1 MPALNILIGGEAF
14 RRLREE
20 QCYYVDKTDLLEE
33 FLSQTP
39 PMVSLITRPRRF
51 GKTLTMS
58 MLREFFDIQ
67 KDSKDI
73 FSGLKISHNREICE
87 EWMNKHPVFYI
98 SLKRVEGLSFSD
110 ALAGFREIIALQGAE
125 YTYLL
130 QSPELST
137 SEKEALQA
145 LFAGTDDKAL
155 LESSIQRISIALYSH
170 WKKQPILLIDE
181 YDVPL
186 ACAQQNGYYDEMVS
200 FIRNMLGAA
209 LKTNAAL
216 QFAILTGC
224 LRIAKESIF
233 TGLNNFACYSL
244 SDAEF
249 ADKFGF
255 TAPEVDALLEAGNLL
270 DKKEELKEWYDGYR
284 FGDGAEIYCPWDV
297 LMHVSKLQKNPA
309 TKPQAYWNNTSG
321 NAIVRSFIG
330 RTDLNIGEKFET
342 LINGGCVE
350 TKIVESLTYD
360 SLHSSEENLWSLL
373 YLTGYLTKAS
383 EEQIKVCGRLT
394 DEEKTFLVI
403 PNKEVRKIFTE
414 SIASWFTDSMLE
426 MDRRPLFDSF
436 WSGDAEKL
444 SRLVSRILLNTISYH
459 DYKEDFYH
467 AVLAGIFVGSGYA
480 VTSNRESGRGRADI
494 IVKDQRNS
502 RSAVIEVKHANA
514 SSELASLAE
523 AGLCQ
528 ISEKEYDAPL
538 RDNYETVIHWGMA
551 FFEKRCIAKFK
562 AAVSQ

>member
-1 MPALNILIGGEAF
+1 MSALNILIGGESF
-14 RRLREE
+14 REIRELN
-20 QCYYVDKTDLLEE
+20 CCYVDKTDLLEE
-33 FLSQTP
+33 LLTAIP
-39 PMVSLITRPRRF
+39 PKVSLITRPRRF

-73 FSGLKISHNREICE
+73 FSGLKIFHNRELCD
-87 EWMNKHPVFYI
+87 EWMNKHPVVFL
-98 SLKRVEGLSFSD
+98 SLKYVEGQSFEH
-110 ALAGFREIIALQGAE
+110 ALAQFASLISRVCTEHSYLNDSVGVTATDKQEISELIFKQADVTSLENSLLTLCRSLQNHW
-125 YTYLL
+125 
-130 QSPELST
+130 
-137 SEKEALQA
+137 EKPA
-145 LFAGTDDKAL
+145 
-155 LESSIQRISIALYSH
+155 
-170 WKKQPILLIDE
+170 ILLIDE

-186 ACAQQNGYYDEMVS
+186 ACAQQNGYYHEMVS
-200 FIRNMLGAA
+200 FVRNMLGAA

-233 TGLNNFACYSL
+233 TGLNNFACYSI

-249 ADKFGF
+249 EDKFGF
-255 TAPEVDALLEAGNLL
+255 TESEVDALLDAGKLS
-270 DKKEELKEWYDGYR
+270 KKKDELKEWYDGYR
-284 FGDGAEIYCPWDV
+284 FGNGTEIYCPWDV
-297 LMHVSKLQKNPA
+297 LMHVSKLQKNA
-309 TKPQAYWNNTSG
+309 EAKPQAYWNNTSG

-342 LINGGCVE
+342 LINGGCVAA
-350 TKIVESLTYD
+350 KIVESLTYD

-373 YLTGYLTKAS
+373 YLTGYLTKAT
-383 EEQIKVCGRLT
+383 EEQIEACGRLM
-394 DEEKTFLVI
+394 DEDKTFLVI

-426 MDRRPLFDSF
+426 MDRRPLFDAF
-436 WSGDAEKL
+436 WNGDADKL

-502 RSAVIEVKHANA
+502 RSAVIEVKHASA
-514 SSELASLAE
+514 SAELASLAE
-523 AGLCQ
+523 VGLQQ
-528 ISEKEYDAPL
+528 IDDKEYDAPL

-562 AAVSQ
+562 AAMSQ

>member
-1 MPALNILIGGEAF
+1 MPALNILIGGESF
-14 RRLREE
+14 REIRERD
-20 QCYYVDKTDLLEE
+20 CFYVDKTDLLEE
-33 FLSQTP
+33 LLASVP
-39 PMVSLITRPRRF
+39 PKVSLITRPRRF

-58 MLREFFDIQ
+58 MLRDFFDIQ
-67 KDSKDI
+67 KDSRDI
-73 FSGLKISHNREICE
+73 FKGLKVAHNKELCD
-87 EWMNKHPVFYI
+87 EWMNKHPVVFL
-98 SLKRVEGLSFSD
+98 SLKYVEGKNFDHAVAQFASLISRVCTEHSYLNDSAGVTAADKQEISELIFKQAD
-110 ALAGFREIIALQGAE
+110 VTALENSLLTLCRALQN
-125 YTYLL
+125 
-130 QSPELST
+130 
-137 SEKEALQA
+137 
-145 LFAGTDDKAL
+145 
-155 LESSIQRISIALYSH
+155 H
-170 WKKQPILLIDE
+170 WGKPVILLIDE

-186 ACAQQNGYYDEMVS
+186 ACAQQNGYYHEMVS

-209 LKTNAAL
+209 LKTNEAL

-233 TGLNNFACYSL
+233 TGLNNFKCYGIS
-244 SDAEF
+244 EVKF

-255 TAPEVDALLEAGNLL
+255 TSSEVDDILAKASFSS
-270 DKKEELKEWYDGYR
+270 KKEEMKEWYDGYR
-284 FGDGAEIYCPWDV
+284 FGNDQEMYCPWDI
-297 LMHVSKLQKNPA
+297 LQYVNDLCDNPKA
-309 TKPQAYWNNTSG
+309 LPQAYWNNTSG

-330 RTDLNIGEKFET
+330 RTDLNISEKFEA
-342 LINGGCVE
+342 LINGGCVAA
-350 TKIVESLTYD
+350 KIVESLTYD

-383 EEQIKVCGRLT
+383 EEQIEACGRLA
-394 DEEKTFLVI
+394 DDDKTFLVI

-414 SIASWFTDSMLE
+414 SIASWFTDTMLE
-426 MDRRPLFDSF
+426 MDRRPLFESF
-436 WSGDAEKL
+436 WSGDADKL

-467 AVLAGIFVGSGYA
+467 AVLTGIFVGSGYA

-502 RSAVIEVKHANA
+502 RSAVIEVKHANTSA
-514 SSELASLAE
+514 ELAPLAE
-523 AGLCQ
+523 AALQQ
-528 ISEKEYDAPL
+528 IDDKEYDAPL

>member
-1 MPALNILIGGEAF
+1 MSALNILIGGESF
-14 RRLREE
+14 REIRELN
-20 QCYYVDKTDLLEE
+20 CYYVDKTDILEE
-33 FLSQTP
+33 LLASVP
-39 PMVSLITRPRRF
+39 PKVSLISRPRRF

-67 KDSKDI
+67 KDSRDI
-73 FSGLKISHNREICE
+73 FDGLKVARNKELCD

-98 SLKRVEGLSFSD
+98 SLKRVEGLTFTES
-110 ALAGFREIIALQGAE
+110 LAGFREIISLQGSE

-130 QSPELST
+130 QSSELSE
-137 SEKEALQA
+137 SEKDALHS
-145 LFAGTDDKAL
+145 LFSGTNDKAL
-155 LESSIQRISIALYSH
+155 LESSLQRISVALHSH
-170 WKKQPILLIDE
+170 WKRQPILLIDE

-186 ACAQQNGYYDEMVS
+186 ACAQQNGYYHEMVS

-209 LKTNAAL
+209 LKTNEAL

-233 TGLNNFACYSL
+233 TGLNNFKCYGIS
-244 SDAEF
+244 EVKF

-255 TAPEVDALLEAGNLL
+255 TSSEVDDILTTASFSL
-270 DKKEELKEWYDGYR
+270 KKEEMKEWYDGYR
-284 FGDGAEIYCPWDV
+284 FGNDQEIYCPWDI
-297 LMHVSKLQKNPA
+297 LQYVNDLCDNPKA
-309 TKPQAYWNNTSG
+309 QPQAYWNNTSG

-383 EEQIKVCGRLT
+383 EEQIEACGRLA
-394 DEEKTFLVI
+394 DEDKTFLVI

-436 WSGDAEKL
+436 WNGDAEKL

-467 AVLAGIFVGSGYA
+467 AVLTGIFVGSGYA

-502 RSAVIEVKHANA
+502 RSAVIEVKHASA
-514 SSELASLAE
+514 SAELAPLAE
-523 AGLCQ
+523 AALQQ
-528 ISEKEYDAPL
+528 IDEKEYDAPL

-551 FFEKRCIAKFK
+551 FFEKRCIAKFN
-562 AAVSQ
+562 AAISQ

>member
-1 MPALNILIGGEAF
+1 MSALNILIGGESF
-14 RRLREE
+14 REIRELN
-20 QCYYVDKTDLLEE
+20 CCYVDKTDLLEE
-33 FLSQTP
+33 LLTAIP
-39 PMVSLITRPRRF
+39 PKVSLITRPRRF

-73 FSGLKISHNREICE
+73 FSGLKIFHNRELCD
-87 EWMNKHPVFYI
+87 EWMNKHPVVFL
-98 SLKRVEGLSFSD
+98 SLKYVEGQSFEH
-110 ALAGFREIIALQGAE
+110 ALAQFASLISRVCTEHSYLNDSVGVTATDKQEISELIFKQADVTSLENSLLTLCRSLQNHW
-125 YTYLL
+125 
-130 QSPELST
+130 
-137 SEKEALQA
+137 EKPA
-145 LFAGTDDKAL
+145 
-155 LESSIQRISIALYSH
+155 
-170 WKKQPILLIDE
+170 ILLIDE

-186 ACAQQNGYYDEMVS
+186 ACAQQNGYYHEMVS
-200 FIRNMLGAA
+200 FVRNMLGAA

-233 TGLNNFACYSL
+233 TGLNNFACYSI

-249 ADKFGF
+249 EDKFGF
-255 TAPEVDALLEAGNLL
+255 TESEVDALLDAGKLS
-270 DKKEELKEWYDGYR
+270 KKKDELKEWYDGYR
-284 FGDGAEIYCPWDV
+284 FGNGTEIYCPWDV
-297 LMHVSKLQKNPA
+297 LMHVSKLQKNA
-309 TKPQAYWNNTSG
+309 EAKPQAYWNNTSG

-342 LINGGCVE
+342 LINGGCVAA
-350 TKIVESLTYD
+350 KIVESLTYD

-373 YLTGYLTKAS
+373 YLTGYLTKAT
-383 EEQIKVCGRLT
+383 EEQIEACGRLM
-394 DEEKTFLVI
+394 DEDKTFLVI

-436 WSGDAEKL
+436 WNGDADKL

-502 RSAVIEVKHANA
+502 RSAVIEVKHASA
-514 SSELASLAE
+514 SAELASLAE
-523 AGLCQ
+523 VGLQQ
-528 ISEKEYDAPL
+528 IDDKEYDAPL

-562 AAVSQ
+562 AAMSQ

>member
-1 MPALNILIGGEAF
+1 MSALNILIGGESF
-14 RRLREE
+14 REIRELN
-20 QCYYVDKTDLLEE
+20 CCYVDKTDLLEE
-33 FLSQTP
+33 LLTAIP
-39 PMVSLITRPRRF
+39 PKVSLITRPRRF

-73 FSGLKISHNREICE
+73 FSGLKIFHNRELCD
-87 EWMNKHPVFYI
+87 EWMNKHPVVFL
-98 SLKRVEGLSFSD
+98 SLKYVEGQSFEH
-110 ALAGFREIIALQGAE
+110 ALAQFASLISRVCAEHAYLNDSAGVTAADKQEISELIFKQADVTALENSLLTLCRALQ
-125 YTYLL
+125 T
-130 QSPELST
+130 
-137 SEKEALQA
+137 
-145 LFAGTDDKAL
+145 
-155 LESSIQRISIALYSH
+155 H
-170 WKKQPILLIDE
+170 WGKPTILLIDE

-186 ACAQQNGYYDEMVS
+186 ACAQQNGYYHEMVS

-233 TGLNNFACYSL
+233 TGLNNFACYSI
-244 SDAEF
+244 SDVEF
-249 ADKFGF
+249 EDKFGF
-255 TAPEVDALLEAGNLL
+255 TESEVDALLEAGNLS
-270 DKKEELKEWYDGYR
+270 KKKDELKEWYDGYR
-284 FGDGAEIYCPWDV
+284 FGNGTEIYCPWDV
-297 LMHVSKLQKNPA
+297 LMHVSRLQKNA
-309 TKPQAYWNNTSG
+309 EVQPQAYWNNTSG

-383 EEQIKVCGRLT
+383 KEQIESCGRLA
-394 DEEKTFLVI
+394 DEDKTFLVI

-436 WSGDAEKL
+436 WNGDAEKL

-467 AVLAGIFVGSGYA
+467 AVLTGIFVGSGYA

-502 RSAVIEVKHANA
+502 RSAVIEVKHASA
-514 SSELASLAE
+514 SAELASIAE
-523 AGLCQ
+523 VGLHQ
-528 ISEKEYDAPL
+528 IDEKEYDAPL

-562 AAVSQ
+562 AAVST

>member
-1 MPALNILIGGEAF
+1 M
-14 RRLREE
+14 
-20 QCYYVDKTDLLEE
+20 
-33 FLSQTP
+33 
-39 PMVSLITRPRRF
+39 
-51 GKTLTMS
+51 
-58 MLREFFDIQ
+58 
-67 KDSKDI
+67 
-73 FSGLKISHNREICE
+73 
-87 EWMNKHPVFYI
+87 
-98 SLKRVEGLSFSD
+98 
-110 ALAGFREIIALQGAE
+110 
-125 YTYLL
+125 
-130 QSPELST
+130 
-137 SEKEALQA
+137 
-145 LFAGTDDKAL
+145 
-155 LESSIQRISIALYSH
+155 
-170 WKKQPILLIDE
+170 
-181 YDVPL
+181 
-186 ACAQQNGYYDEMVS
+186 
-200 FIRNMLGAA
+200 
-209 LKTNAAL
+209 KTNAAL

-233 TGLNNFACYSL
+233 TGLNNFACYSI

-249 ADKFGF
+249 DDKFGF
-255 TAPEVDALLEAGNLL
+255 TESEVDALLEAGNLSKRK
-270 DKKEELKEWYDGYR
+270 DELKEWYDGYR
-284 FGDGAEIYCPWDV
+284 FGNGTEIYCPWDV
-297 LMHVSKLQKNPA
+297 LMHVSKLQKNA
-309 TKPQAYWNNTSG
+309 EAKPQAYWNNTSG

-383 EEQIKVCGRLT
+383 EEQIEDCGRLV
-394 DEEKTFLVI
+394 DEDKTFLVI

-426 MDRRPLFDSF
+426 MDRRPLFDAF
-436 WSGDAEKL
+436 WNGDADKL

-467 AVLAGIFVGSGYA
+467 AVLTGIFVGSGYA

-502 RSAVIEVKHANA
+502 RSAVIEVKHASA
-514 SSELASLAE
+514 SADLAPLAE
-523 AGLCQ
+523 AALLQ
-528 ISEKEYDAPL
+528 IDEKEYDAPL

-562 AAVSQ
+562 TAVSH

>member
-1 MPALNILIGGEAF
+1 MSALNILIGGESF
-14 RRLREE
+14 REIRERD
-20 QCYYVDKTDLLEE
+20 CFYVDKTDLLEE
-33 FLSQTP
+33 LLASVP
-39 PMVSLITRPRRF
+39 PKVSLITRPRRF

-67 KDSKDI
+67 KDSRGI
-73 FSGLKISHNREICE
+73 FEGLKVARNKELCD
-87 EWMNKHPVFYI
+87 EWMNKHPVLFL
-98 SLKRVEGLSFSD
+98 SLKYVEGQNFEH
-110 ALAGFREIIALQGAE
+110 ALAQMQELICRICADYSYLQQSKNLDDNEREKFSVLKSGKVSISQLENSLLTLCRALQN
-125 YTYLL
+125 
-130 QSPELST
+130 
-137 SEKEALQA
+137 
-145 LFAGTDDKAL
+145 
-155 LESSIQRISIALYSH
+155 H
-170 WKKQPILLIDE
+170 WRKPVILLIDE

-186 ACAQQNGYYDEMVS
+186 ACAQQNGYYHEMVS

-209 LKTNAAL
+209 LKTNEAL

-233 TGLNNFACYSL
+233 TGLNNFKCYGIS
-244 SDAEF
+244 EVKF

-255 TAPEVDALLEAGNLL
+255 TSSEVDDILARASFSPK
-270 DKKEELKEWYDGYR
+270 KKEMKEWYDGYR
-284 FGDGAEIYCPWDV
+284 FGNDQEIYCPWDI
-297 LMHVSKLQKNPA
+297 LQYVNDLCDNPKA
-309 TKPQAYWNNTSG
+309 QPQAYWNNTSG

-383 EEQIKVCGRLT
+383 EEQIEDCGRLA
-394 DEEKTFLVI
+394 DEDKTFLVI

-426 MDRRPLFDSF
+426 MDRRPLFDAF
-436 WSGDAEKL
+436 WNGDADKL

-467 AVLAGIFVGSGYA
+467 AVLTGIFVGSGYA

-502 RSAVIEVKHANA
+502 RSAVIEVKHASA
-514 SSELASLAE
+514 SAELAPLAE
-523 AGLCQ
+523 VALQQ
-528 ISEKEYDAPL
+528 IDEKEYDAPL

-551 FFEKRCIAKFK
+551 FFEKRCIAKFN
-562 AAVSQ
+562 AAISQ

>member
-1 MPALNILIGGEAF
+1 MSALNILIGGESF
-14 RRLREE
+14 REIRELN
-20 QCYYVDKTDLLEE
+20 CCYVDKTDLLEE
-33 FLSQTP
+33 LLTAIP
-39 PMVSLITRPRRF
+39 PKVSLITRPRRF

-73 FSGLKISHNREICE
+73 FSGLKIFHNRELCD
-87 EWMNKHPVFYI
+87 EWMNKHPVVFL
-98 SLKRVEGLSFSD
+98 SLKYVEGQSFEH
-110 ALAGFREIIALQGAE
+110 ALAQFASLISRVCTEHSYLNDSVGVTATDKQEISELIFKQADVTSLENSLLTLCRSLQNHW
-125 YTYLL
+125 
-130 QSPELST
+130 
-137 SEKEALQA
+137 EK
-145 LFAGTDDKAL
+145 
-155 LESSIQRISIALYSH
+155 
-170 WKKQPILLIDE
+170 PVILLIDE

-186 ACAQQNGYYDEMVS
+186 ACAQQNGYYHEMVS
-200 FIRNMLGAA
+200 FVRNMLGAA

-233 TGLNNFACYSL
+233 TGLNNFACYSI

-249 ADKFGF
+249 EDKFGF
-255 TAPEVDALLEAGNLL
+255 TESEVDALLDAGKLS
-270 DKKEELKEWYDGYR
+270 KKKDELKEWYDGYR
-284 FGDGAEIYCPWDV
+284 FGNGTEIYCPWDV
-297 LMHVSKLQKNPA
+297 LMHVSKLQKNA
-309 TKPQAYWNNTSG
+309 EAKPQAYWNNTSG

-342 LINGGCVE
+342 LINGGCVAA
-350 TKIVESLTYD
+350 KIVESLTYD

-373 YLTGYLTKAS
+373 YLTGYLTKAT
-383 EEQIKVCGRLT
+383 EEQIEACGRLM
-394 DEEKTFLVI
+394 DEDKTFLVI

-426 MDRRPLFDSF
+426 MDRRPLFDAF
-436 WSGDAEKL
+436 WNGDADKL

-502 RSAVIEVKHANA
+502 RSAVIEVKHASA
-514 SSELASLAE
+514 SAELASLAE
-523 AGLCQ
+523 VGLQQ
-528 ISEKEYDAPL
+528 IDDKEYDAPL

-562 AAVSQ
+562 AAMSQ

>member
-1 MPALNILIGGEAF
+1 MSALNILIGGESF

-58 MLREFFDIQ
+58 MLREFFDIR
-67 KDSKDI
+67 KDSREI
-73 FSGLKISHNREICE
+73 FEGLKVARNKELCD

-98 SLKRVEGLSFSD
+98 SLKRVEGLSFAE
-110 ALAGFREIIALQGAE
+110 ALAGFRELISLQSSE

-130 QSPELST
+130 QSIELSE
-137 SEKEALQA
+137 SEKDALHS
-145 LFAGTDDKAL
+145 LFSGTNDKTL
-155 LESSIQRISIALYSH
+155 LESSLQRISVALQNH
-170 WKKQPILLIDE
+170 WKKPVILLIDE

-186 ACAQQNGYYDEMVS
+186 ACAQQNGYYHEMVS

-209 LKTNAAL
+209 LKTNEAL

-233 TGLNNFACYSL
+233 TGLNNFACYSI

-249 ADKFGF
+249 DDKFGF
-255 TAPEVDALLEAGNLL
+255 TESEVDALLEAGNLSKRK
-270 DKKEELKEWYDGYR
+270 DELKEWYDGYR
-284 FGDGAEIYCPWDV
+284 FGNGTEIYCPWDV
-297 LMHVSKLQKNPA
+297 LMHVSKLQKNA
-309 TKPQAYWNNTSG
+309 EAKPQAYWNNTSG

-383 EEQIKVCGRLT
+383 EEQIEDCGRLV
-394 DEEKTFLVI
+394 DEDKTFLVI

-426 MDRRPLFDSF
+426 MDRRPLFDAF
-436 WSGDAEKL
+436 WNGDADKL

-467 AVLAGIFVGSGYA
+467 AVLTGIFVGSGYA

-502 RSAVIEVKHANA
+502 RSAIIEVKHASA
-514 SSELASLAE
+514 SAELSPLAE
-523 AGLCQ
+523 AALQQ
-528 ISEKEYDAPL
+528 IEEKEYDAPL

-551 FFEKRCIAKFK
+551 FFEKRCIAKFN
-562 AAVSQ
+562 AAISQ

>member
-1 MPALNILIGGEAF
+1 MSALNILIGGESF
-14 RRLREE
+14 REIRERN
-20 QCYYVDKTDLLEE
+20 CYYVDKTDLLEE
-33 FLSQTP
+33 LLTAVP
-39 PMVSLITRPRRF
+39 PKASLITRPRRF

-67 KDSKDI
+67 KDSRDI
-73 FSGLKISHNREICE
+73 FEGLKIDRNKELCE
-87 EWMNKHPVFYI
+87 AWMNKHPVFYI
-98 SLKRVEGLSFSD
+98 SLKRVEGLSFAE
-110 ALAGFREIIALQGAE
+110 ALAGFRELISLQSSE

-130 QSPELST
+130 QSAELSE
-137 SEKEALQA
+137 SEKEALHS
-145 LFAGTDDKAL
+145 LFSGTNDKTL
-155 LESSIQRISIALYSH
+155 LESSLQRISVALQNH
-170 WKKQPILLIDE
+170 WKKPVILLIDE

-186 ACAQQNGYYDEMVS
+186 ACAQQNGYYHEMVS

-233 TGLNNFACYSL
+233 TGLNNFACYSI

-249 ADKFGF
+249 EDKFGF
-255 TAPEVDALLEAGNLL
+255 TESEVDALLEAGKLS
-270 DKKEELKEWYDGYR
+270 KKKDELKEWYDGYR
-284 FGDGAEIYCPWDV
+284 FGNGTEIYCPWDV
-297 LMHVSKLQKNPA
+297 LMHVSKLQKNA
-309 TKPQAYWNNTSG
+309 EAKPQAYWNNTSG

-342 LINGGCVE
+342 LINGGCVAA
-350 TKIVESLTYD
+350 KIVESLTYD

-373 YLTGYLTKAS
+373 YLTGYLTKAT
-383 EEQIKVCGRLT
+383 EEQIEACGRLM
-394 DEEKTFLVI
+394 DEDKTFLVI
-403 PNKEVRKIFTE
+403 PNKEVRTIFTE

-426 MDRRPLFDSF
+426 MDRRPLFDAF
-436 WSGDAEKL
+436 WNGDADKL

-502 RSAVIEVKHANA
+502 RSAVIEVKHASA
-514 SSELASLAE
+514 SAELASLAE
-523 AGLCQ
+523 VGLQQ
-528 ISEKEYDAPL
+528 IDDKEYDAPL

-562 AAVSQ
+562 AAMSQ

>member
-1 MPALNILIGGEAF
+1 MPALNILIGGESF
-14 RRLREE
+14 REIRELN
-20 QCYYVDKTDLLEE
+20 CYYVDKTDILEE
-33 FLSQTP
+33 LLASVP
-39 PMVSLITRPRRF
+39 PKVSLITRPRRF

-67 KDSKDI
+67 KDSRNI
-73 FSGLKISHNREICE
+73 FDGLKVARNKELCD
-87 EWMNKHPVFYI
+87 EWMNKHPVFNI
-98 SLKRVEGLSFSD
+98 SLKRVEGLSFAE
-110 ALAGFREIIALQGAE
+110 ALAGFREIISLQSSE

-130 QSPELST
+130 QSAELSE
-137 SEKEALQA
+137 SEKDALHS
-145 LFAGTDDKAL
+145 LFSGTNDKTL
-155 LESSIQRISIALYSH
+155 LESSLQRISVALYSH

-186 ACAQQNGYYDEMVS
+186 ACAQQNGYYHEMVS

-209 LKTNAAL
+209 LKTNEAL

-233 TGLNNFACYSL
+233 TGLNNFACYSI

-249 ADKFGF
+249 DDKFGF
-255 TAPEVDALLEAGNLL
+255 TESEVDVLL
-270 DKKEELKEWYDGYR
+270 DAGHLADKKGELKEWYDGYR
-284 FGDGAEIYCPWDV
+284 FGNGTEIYCPWDV
-297 LMHVSKLQKNPA
+297 LMHVSKLQKNLA
-309 TKPQAYWNNTSG
+309 AKPQAYWNNTSG

-373 YLTGYLTKAS
+373 YLTGYLTKATD
-383 EEQIKVCGRLT
+383 EQIESCGRLM
-394 DEEKTFLVI
+394 DEDKTFLVI

-426 MDRRPLFDSF
+426 MDRRPLFDAF
-436 WSGDAEKL
+436 WNGDADKL

-514 SSELASLAE
+514 SAELASLAKV
-523 AGLCQ
+523 GLRQ
-528 ISEKEYDAPL
+528 IDEKEYDAPL

-551 FFEKRCIAKFK
+551 FFEKRCVAKFK

>member
-1 MPALNILIGGEAF
+1 MPALNILIGGESF
-14 RRLREE
+14 REIRERN
-20 QCYYVDKTDLLEE
+20 CFYVDKTDLLEE
-33 FLSQTP
+33 LLASVP
-39 PMVSLITRPRRF
+39 PKVSLFTRPRRF

-67 KDSKDI
+67 KDSKGI
-73 FSGLKISHNREICE
+73 FEGLKVARNKALCD
-87 EWMNKHPVFYI
+87 EWMNKFPVFCI
-98 SLKRVEGLSFSD
+98 SLKRVEGLSFD
-110 ALAGFREIIALQGAE
+110 EALAGFREIISLQSSE

-130 QSPELST
+130 QSAELSE
-137 SEKEALQA
+137 SEKDTLHS
-145 LFAGTDDKAL
+145 LFRGTNDKAL
-155 LESSIQRISIALYSH
+155 LESSLQRISVALYSH
-170 WKKQPILLIDE
+170 WKKPPILLIDE

-186 ACAQQNGYYDEMVS
+186 ACAQQNGYYHEMVS

-209 LKTNAAL
+209 LKTNEAL

-233 TGLNNFACYSL
+233 TGLNNFKCYGIS
-244 SDAEF
+244 EVKF

-255 TAPEVDALLEAGNLL
+255 TSSEVDDILAKASFSF
-270 DKKEELKEWYDGYR
+270 KKEEMKEWYDGYR
-284 FGDGAEIYCPWDV
+284 FGNDREMYCPWDI
-297 LMHVSKLQKNPA
+297 LQYVKDLCDDPQA
-309 TKPQAYWNNTSG
+309 KPQAYWNNTSG

-330 RTDLNIGEKFET
+330 RTDLNIGEKFEA
-342 LINGGCVE
+342 LINGGCVAA
-350 TKIVESLTYD
+350 KIVESLTYD

-373 YLTGYLTKAS
+373 YLTGYLTKAT
-383 EEQIKVCGRLT
+383 EEQLAACGRVE
-394 DEEKTFLVI
+394 DGEKTFLVI

-414 SIASWFTDSMLE
+414 SIASWFTDTMLE
-426 MDRRPLFDSF
+426 MDRRPLFESF
-436 WSGDAEKL
+436 WNGDADKL

-467 AVLAGIFVGSGYA
+467 AVLTGIFVGSGYA

-514 SSELASLAE
+514 SAELIPLAE
-523 AGLCQ
+523 AALQQ
-528 ISEKEYDAPL
+528 IDEKEYDAPL

-562 AAVSQ
+562 MAVSQ

>member
-1 MPALNILIGGEAF
+1 MSALNILIGGESF
-14 RRLREE
+14 REIRERN
-20 QCYYVDKTDLLEE
+20 CYYVDKTDLLEE
-33 FLSQTP
+33 LLASVP
-39 PMVSLITRPRRF
+39 PKVSLITRPRRF

-67 KDSKDI
+67 KDSRGI
-73 FSGLKISHNREICE
+73 FEGLKVARNKELCD

-98 SLKRVEGLSFSD
+98 SLKRVEGLSFSE
-110 ALAGFREIIALQGAE
+110 ALAGFREIISLQSLE

-130 QSPELST
+130 QSAELSE
-137 SEKEALQA
+137 SEKDALRS
-145 LFAGTDDKAL
+145 LFSGTNDKTL
-155 LESSIQRISIALYSH
+155 LESSLQRISVALQNH
-170 WKKQPILLIDE
+170 WKKPIVLLVDE

-186 ACAQQNGYYDEMVS
+186 ACAQQNGYYHEMVS

-233 TGLNNFACYSL
+233 TGLNNFACYSI

-249 ADKFGF
+249 DDKFGF
-255 TAPEVDALLEAGNLL
+255 TESEVDALLEAGNLSKRK
-270 DKKEELKEWYDGYR
+270 DELKEWYDGYR
-284 FGDGAEIYCPWDV
+284 FGNGTEIYSPWDV
-297 LMHVSKLQKNPA
+297 LMHVSKLQKNA
-309 TKPQAYWNNTSG
+309 EAKPQAYWNNTSG

-383 EEQIKVCGRLT
+383 EEQIEDCGRLV
-394 DEEKTFLVI
+394 DEDKTFLVI

-426 MDRRPLFDSF
+426 MDRRPLFDAF
-436 WSGDAEKL
+436 WNGDADKL
-444 SRLVSRILLNTISYH
+444 SRLVSRILLNTISCH

-467 AVLAGIFVGSGYA
+467 AVMTGIFVGSGYA

-502 RSAVIEVKHANA
+502 RSAVIEVKHASA
-514 SSELASLAE
+514 SADLAPLAE
-523 AGLCQ
+523 AALLQ
-528 ISEKEYDAPL
+528 IDEKEYDAPL

-562 AAVSQ
+562 TAVSH